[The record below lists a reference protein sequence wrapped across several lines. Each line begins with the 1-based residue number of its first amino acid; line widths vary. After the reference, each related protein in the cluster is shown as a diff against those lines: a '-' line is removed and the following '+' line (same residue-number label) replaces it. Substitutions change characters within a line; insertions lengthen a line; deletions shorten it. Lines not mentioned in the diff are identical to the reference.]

1 MKHIGNL
8 SHAEGA
14 KKKRKRIG
22 RGQGSGHGG
31 TSTRGHKGQMSRSGA
46 KRTRAFEGGQMPL
59 NRRLPKF
66 GFYNPFSVKYEII
79 NVATLQELVDKNKI
93 EGKVDA
99 EMLRDMGIVSNRRA
113 PIKILGDGDISA
125 ALEVSADRFSNSA
138 KQKIEQAGG
147 TVITNG

>member
-1 MKHIGNL
+1 
-8 SHAEGA
+8 
-14 KKKRKRIG
+14 
-22 RGQGSGHGG
+22 
-31 TSTRGHKGQMSRSGA
+31 
-46 KRTRAFEGGQMPL
+46 MPL